1 MKQWS
6 KPEFDSSDIKKTA
19 YGNPVSGVGEGK
31 KLAASLSAPGTEGE
45 IVIGDI
51 VNKMSG
57 ELGTL

>member
-31 KLAASLSAPGTEGE
+31 KLAQGASEGA
-45 IVIGDI
+45 GDP
-51 VNKMSG
+51 
-57 ELGTL
+57 